1 MLKIVNQ
8 TLMKDKLR
16 TIEPQKAFLF
26 LGIFFGVLFLLMVPP
41 FQIND
46 EPAHYYKAYVVSE
59 GHLLPEKTG
68 GVAGFYVPESL
79 EKTVATYYPMVYKS
93 WVKQNSS
100 TYSSTLN
107 LPLNPDERV
116 YVEKEM
122 YTLVYPPLPYISAG
136 LVMALASFLGG
147 SPLILMY
154 LGRIT
159 NLLIWVLMV
168 YFAMKITPVH
178 KWVFLLLALMPM
190 TIFEAAS
197 LSADSF
203 NLGLSFLT
211 IAFFFKLAFK
221 EEKKS
226 VENRDLMILLAL
238 LAMLSLSKVG
248 YAILLILFFLIPS
261 YKFSNKKIMIS
272 KFFIFLTLPVV
283 FIAGIWN
290 YLFKDIY
297 ISMPPAFAAASIPGQ
312 IAFISSNPLNF
323 LQIIGH
329 TIMEKEAFLVSFVGI
344 FGWTEVPL
352 PEIIVAIYLVALILV
367 SMVDKSQLK
376 INPKQKLV
384 AFITFFA
391 MFSLVILYEY
401 VTFTPVGYDIIYGVQ
416 GRYFIPVAPLLF
428 LLFYLNRDNINLLGR
443 KINLNMPKHSNL
455 MIIIFTIF
463 ILGISLFLI
472 LKRYYV
478 V

>member
-1 MLKIVNQ
+1 M
-8 TLMKDKLR
+8 MDKWR

-26 LGIFFGVLFLLMVPP
+26 MGIIFGLIFLLLVPP

-59 GHLLPEKTG
+59 GNLLPEKTG

-79 EKTVATYYPMVYKS
+79 VKTVAAFFPMVYKS
-93 WVKQNSS
+93 EVKQNASS
-100 TYSSTLN
+100 YVPTLN
-107 LPLNPDERV
+107 LPIRPDNRV

-122 YTLVYPPLPYISAG
+122 YTLVYPPLPYISSG
-136 LVMALASFLGG
+136 LVMALASLLGG

-154 LGRIT
+154 LGRII
-159 NLLIWVLMV
+159 NLLVWVFLV
-168 YFAMKITPVH
+168 YLAIKITPVH

-190 TIFEAAS
+190 TLFEAAS

-211 IAFFFKLAFK
+211 IAFFFKLAFDQ
-221 EEKKS
+221 EKKS
-226 VENRDLMILLAL
+226 VENRDLVILLVL

-261 YKFSNKKIMIS
+261 YKFSNKKMMIS
-272 KFFIFLTLPVV
+272 KFFLFLTLPVV
-283 FIAGIWN
+283 LIAGIWN
-290 YLFKDIY
+290 YSFKDIY

-312 IAFISSNPLNF
+312 IAFISANPLNF

-329 TIMEKEAFLVSFVGI
+329 TIIEKGGFLVSFVGI

-352 PEIIVAIYLVALILV
+352 PEIIVVLYLVALILV
-367 SMVDKSQLK
+367 SMVDKSQIK

-391 MFSLVILYEY
+391 MFFLVIIYEY
-401 VTFTPVGYDIIYGVQ
+401 VTFTPVSMDIIYGVQ

-428 LLFYLNRDNINLLGR
+428 LLFYLNRDNIRLSSSKIDLNL
-443 KINLNMPKHSNL
+443 PKHSNL
-455 MIIIFTIF
+455 MIIIFTIV
-463 ILGISLFLI
+463 ILCISVFLI
-472 LKRYYV
+472 FKRYYAF
-478 V
+478 